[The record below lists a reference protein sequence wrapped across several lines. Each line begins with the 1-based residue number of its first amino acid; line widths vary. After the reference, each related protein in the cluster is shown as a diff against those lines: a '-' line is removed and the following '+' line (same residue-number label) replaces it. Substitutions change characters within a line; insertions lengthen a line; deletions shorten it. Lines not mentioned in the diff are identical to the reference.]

1 MTDNFL
7 NFFKNKK
14 ITYKIFL
21 LVFALL
27 FTKSISIS
35 PFSLIRG
42 AWGVILG
49 VVLWLAVYCALF
61 FAAYLAGKTSWQY
74 KKTPVKKTKI
84 VLYMLP
90 SLVICSAML
99 AVYFPAIMSWDSM
112 YIWQSAMTGDYSSLH
127 PITYVLF
134 VKLLSGIVQSP
145 WIVVAV
151 QLVYSSFVFGYIGYV
166 FESMGLER
174 RLCWLAVLVLAFYPV
189 HVYSNISMLKDVP
202 YIMSLVLL
210 SAILLKSVSEDRF
223 TFGTAGAVAG
233 VALVAMFSRHN
244 GLLSVPPALV
254 ILAVYY
260 FVKKKR
266 AEAIKAAA
274 VAVLAIACFF
284 VTNEAIVKKL
294 GNNYW
299 ERSSASDIIMTP
311 TAQLTYTVNKNW
323 KILSEQ
329 EQAAAEKFLD
339 LGYIKFQAD
348 TMKHWE
354 FNNRYLES
362 IQLEN
367 IMADKQGFIKFYF
380 DIFKNY
386 PRDMIKEYEQLTGI
400 VWSAPNYGYTLVRN
414 YGIPKNYPDLEI
426 PLAKPFPRIYAY
438 LDSLGHIYF
447 LVRPA
452 LWLMLSIF
460 ALFIIKKGH
469 RLNAFIIALPTFA
482 NTFGYIFGTPAQ
494 NVRYL
499 YSSFSCF
506 IILLVFAFMVNGMQ
520 KAKQDNT
527 LVQKKG

>member
-1 MTDNFL
+1 ML
-7 NFFKNKK
+7 A
-14 ITYKIFL
+14 
-21 LVFALL
+21 FALL
-27 FTKSISIS
+27 FTKSITIT
-35 PFSLIRG
+35 PFSLVSG

-49 VVLWLAVYCALF
+49 IVLWLCIYCALF
-61 FAAYLAGKTSWQY
+61 FVAYLAGKVSFTY
-74 KKTPVKKTKI
+74 KKTPVKRTKI
-84 VLYMLP
+84 LLYMLP
-90 SLVICSAML
+90 SVLVCTAML

-134 VKLLSGIVQSP
+134 VKLLSNISQSP

-151 QLVYSSFVFGYIGYV
+151 QFIYSSFVFGYIGYV
-166 FESMGLER
+166 FESIGLDR
-174 RLCWLAVLVLAFYPV
+174 KLCWLAVLVLTFYPV

-210 SAILLKSVSEDRF
+210 SAILLKSVSEDKF
-223 TFGTAGAVAG
+223 TFGTAAAVAG

-254 ILAVYY
+254 IFAIYY

-266 AEAIKAAA
+266 AEAIKAVA

-284 VTNEAIVKKL
+284 VTNEVIVNKL

-323 KILSEQ
+323 KIMSESEQ
-329 EQAAAEKFLD
+329 EAADKFLD
-339 LGYIKFQAD
+339 LGYIKFQED

-362 IQLEN
+362 IHLEN
-367 IMADKQGFIKFYF
+367 IMADKQGFLKFYL

-386 PRDMIKEYEQLTGI
+386 PQDMIKEYEQLTGI

-414 YGIPKNYPDLEI
+414 YGIPRNYPDLEI

-438 LDSLGHIYF
+438 LDGLNHIYF

-460 ALFIIKKGH
+460 MMFIVKKGH
-469 RLNAFIIALPTFA
+469 RLSAFIIALPTFA

-506 IILLVFAFMVNGMQ
+506 IILLVFAFMVNGIQ
-520 KAKQDNT
+520 KDKTEAST
-527 LVQKKG
+527 APEKG

>member
-1 MTDNFL
+1 MTNSFWD
-7 NFFKNKK
+7 FFKNKK
-14 ITYKIFL
+14 ISYKIL
-21 LVFALL
+21 LCLFALL
-27 FTKSISIS
+27 FTKSITIT
-35 PFSLIRG
+35 PFSLVSG
-42 AWGVILG
+42 VLGVILG
-49 VVLWLAVYCALF
+49 IVLWISIYCALF
-61 FAAYLAGKTSWQY
+61 FAAYLAEKVSLKF
-74 KKTPVKKTKI
+74 KKTAVNKSI
-84 VLYMLP
+84 ILLYMLP
-90 SLVICSAML
+90 SLILCSAML

-134 VKLLSGIVQSP
+134 VKLLSNIAQSP

-151 QLVYSSFVFGYIGYV
+151 QLIYSSFVFGYIGYV
-166 FESMGLER
+166 FESMGLSR
-174 RLCWLAVLVLAFYPV
+174 KLCWLAVLILSFYPV
-189 HVYSNISMLKDVP
+189 HVYSNISMLKDVL

-210 SAILLKSVSEDRF
+210 SAILIKSVSEDRF

-233 VALVAMFSRHN
+233 VALIAMFSRHN

-254 ILAVYY
+254 IFAIYY

-266 AEAIKAAA
+266 AEAIKAVA
-274 VAVLAIACFF
+274 VAILAVVCFF

-311 TAQLTYTVNKNW
+311 TAQLTYTINKNW
-323 KILSEQ
+323 KIMSESEQ
-329 EQAAAEKFLD
+329 EAAEKFLD

-348 TMKHWE
+348 TIKNWE

-362 IQLEN
+362 IHLEN
-367 IMADKQGFIKFYF
+367 IMADKQGFMKFYL

-386 PRDMIKEYEQLTGI
+386 PHDMIKEYEQLTGI
-400 VWSAPNYGYTLVRN
+400 VWAAPDYGYTLVRN
-414 YGIPKNYPDLEI
+414 YGIPKDYPDLDMRS
-426 PLAKPFPRIYAY
+426 AKPFPRIYAY
-438 LDSLGHIYF
+438 LDSLGNIYF

-460 ALFIIKKGH
+460 TLFIVKKGH
-469 RLNAFIIALPTFA
+469 RLSAFIIALPTFA
-482 NTFGYIFGTPAQ
+482 NAAGYLFGTPAQ

-506 IILLVFAFMVNGMQ
+506 IILLVFAFMVNGIQ
-520 KAKQDNT
+520 KTKADKAA
-527 LVQKKG
+527 LQKEG